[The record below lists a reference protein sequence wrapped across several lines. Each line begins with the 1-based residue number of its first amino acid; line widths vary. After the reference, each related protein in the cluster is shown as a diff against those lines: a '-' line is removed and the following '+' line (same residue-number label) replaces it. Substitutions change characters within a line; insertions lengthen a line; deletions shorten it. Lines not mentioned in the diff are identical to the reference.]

1 MCHRLRCDEEDP
13 FSDRNDVC
21 AAIATPPGQSG
32 LAVIRLTGPGCAERV
47 EPVFQTNQKRFPP
60 VSQMPGY
67 TCAVGDIFD
76 PEDHRFVDRVVLTR
90 YIAPHSYTGE
100 DMIELSCH
108 GGRAVK
114 QAILSLVFRQGAR
127 PAEPGEFTLRAFI
140 NGKMD
145 LTQAEAVM
153 DLIASE
159 ADLSARN
166 AAAQMKGSLSK
177 TVRGYMDPI
186 YEVLAGVELALE
198 YPDHDESTRDKVPL
212 PDQLKAMAQTINK
225 HADTYDQGRFLRE
238 GMTVVL
244 AGRPNVGKSSLLNAL
259 AGYDRAIVT
268 DIPGTTR
275 DTVEEMIDIS
285 GVPVRLIDTA
295 GLREAGDTIE
305 KIGVARTRKAL
316 ETADLVFWLL
326 SPPLDDLDQEL
337 SDMKQIKSAPLVP
350 VVSKHDL
357 DTSVK
362 LRERLEKAWPEGR
375 RLTCSALTGDGL
387 DQIKQVIIDTYEKC
401 GVQHEIGLLVTNSR
415 HQVCLKKAA
424 KQLQSAAE
432 TIENGLTLDITA
444 SMIRG
449 ALDALAELTGEYVS
463 DELINAIF
471 SRFCVGK

>member
-1 MCHRLRCDEEDP
+1 MCHRSRLDEKNQCEDR
-13 FSDRNDVC
+13 DDVC

-32 LAVIRLTGPGCAERV
+32 LAVIRLSGQGCAEMV
-47 EPVFQTNQKRFPP
+47 EPVFKANQKRFLL

-67 TCAVGDIFD
+67 TCAVGDLID
-76 PEDHRFVDRVVLTR
+76 PEDHRFIDRVVLTR
-90 YIAPHSYTGE
+90 YMAPRSYTGE

-114 QAILSLVFRQGAR
+114 QAILALIFRQGAR
-127 PAEPGEFTLRAFI
+127 PAEPGEFTLRAFL

-166 AAAQMKGSLSK
+166 AAAQMKGRLSK
-177 TVRGYMDPI
+177 TIRGYMDPI
-186 YEVLAGVELALE
+186 YDMLAGIELALE
-198 YPDHDESTRDKVPL
+198 YPDHDESTQDKAPL
-212 PDQLKAMAQTINK
+212 PDQLKAMAQTIQK
-225 HADTYDQGRFLRE
+225 HADTYDQGRFLHE

-275 DTVEEMIDIS
+275 DTVEEMVDIS
-285 GVPVRLIDTA
+285 GVPIRLIDTA
-295 GLREAGDTIE
+295 GLRAPGDTIE
-305 KIGVARTRKAL
+305 KMGVARTRKAL
-316 ETADLVFWLL
+316 EAADLVFWLL
-326 SPPLDDLDQEL
+326 SPPLDDLDREL
-337 SDMKQIKSAPLVP
+337 ADMKQIKTAPLIP
-350 VVSKHDL
+350 IVSKHDL
-357 DTSVK
+357 DASAK
-362 LRERLEKAWPEGR
+362 LRERLEKAWPEGT

-387 DQIKQVIIDTYEKC
+387 DQIRQVIIDTYEQS
-401 GVQHEIGLLVTNSR
+401 GVQHEMGMLVTNSR
-415 HQVCLKKAA
+415 HQACLKKAA
-424 KQLQSAAE
+424 KRLQEAAE

-449 ALDALAELTGEYVS
+449 ALDALSELTGEYVS
-463 DELINAIF
+463 DELVNAIF